1 MRDRSL
7 TIPTRSG
14 LTLAAHQLGDLS
26 NPTALFLH
34 GGGQTRF
41 AWDKAMRRVAESG
54 WSAVAADLR
63 GHGESGWPEDGDYR
77 IAAIADD
84 VASCV
89 EWLGSEPVLVGASL
103 GGLASLYYLGEPEAR
118 GRALVLVDV
127 VIEVAP
133 EGAQHIRDFML
144 ARPDGFAS
152 LDEASDA
159 VAAYGATGRRPASGR
174 GLLRNLRLG
183 ADGRYRWHW
192 DPRLLGG
199 PKSADVMRQTE
210 ELARRA
216 RRIDLPVLLIRGGA
230 SAVVSDRGV
239 ERLLDVL
246 PRAEVVEVPDAGH
259 MIAGDQNDRFAQ
271 EIIRF
276 LDRIRGTGSEQ
287 S

>member
-1 MRDRSL
+1 MTSRSL
-7 TIPTRSG
+7 LIPTRSG
-14 LTLAAHQLGDLS
+14 LTLAAHQLGDPS

-41 AWDKAMRRVAESG
+41 AWDNAMRRVAEAG
-54 WSAVAADLR
+54 WSTVAVDLR

-89 EWLGSEPVLVGASL
+89 EWLGSEPVLIGASL
-103 GGLASLYYLGEPEAR
+103 GGLASLHYLGEPTAR
-118 GRALVLVDV
+118 ASALVLVDV
-127 VIEVAP
+127 VIEVEP

-152 LDEASDA
+152 LEEASDA
-159 VAAYGATGRRPASGR
+159 VAAYGATGRRRGSGR

-183 ADGRYRWHW
+183 DDGRYRWHW

-199 PKSADVMRQTE
+199 PNPADVMRQTE

-216 RRIDLPVLLIRGGA
+216 RRIDVPVLLIRGGR
-230 SAVVSDRGV
+230 SRVVSDRGV

-246 PRAEVVEVPDAGH
+246 PRAEVAEVPDAGH
-259 MIAGDQNDRFAQ
+259 MVAGEQNDRFAEKIVQ
-271 EIIRF
+271 F
-276 LDRIRGTGSEQ
+276 LDRIRAAGS
-287 S
+287 